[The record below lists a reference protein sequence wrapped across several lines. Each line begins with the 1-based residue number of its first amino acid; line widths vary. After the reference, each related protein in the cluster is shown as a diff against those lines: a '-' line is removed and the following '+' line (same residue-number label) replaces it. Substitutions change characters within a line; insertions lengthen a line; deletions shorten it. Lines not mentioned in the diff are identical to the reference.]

1 METKEL
7 SPNKNFEEIK
17 FIFKEVF
24 TKEPWNDD
32 WSDDVQ
38 LNEYLLDIMGM
49 RNSLIYG
56 FYLNKKLIGISIGY
70 IKHWCSGTEYMIDEF
85 CINIDE
91 QRKGYGTIFVKQI
104 EDLLRQKN
112 IHVIYL
118 ITQKNVPAYSFY
130 KKLGFIEQSE
140 TISFYKEF

>member
-85 CINIDE
+85 CINTDE